1 MRIRVVAVAVA
12 IGSALGVPTTAA
24 AASPGQPHAAAK
36 TIKLT
41 AVVTGI
47 SGNAPSAGPSLTF
60 LHKDSSGKQK
70 RVGKTVKHL
79 QCQGTIG
86 SQGCFGGPIQ
96 ISGVPRF
103 DITRM
108 LWSIPLCTDARKGC
122 PQGARQTTGD
132 MTTTTGPVLSRRVIG
147 HITVHTTARGFVHV
161 GSRFNVT
168 IKLI

>member
-1 MRIRVVAVAVA
+1 MRTLTIAVA
-12 IGSALGVPTTAA
+12 IASTLGLPAA
-24 AASPGQPHAAAK
+24 AAATSPAQAHAAAK

-47 SGNAPSAGPSLTF
+47 SGKGPSAGPSLSFRRKT
-60 LHKDSSGKQK
+60 SSGKEK

-96 ISGVPRF
+96 ISGVPPF

-108 LWSIPLCTDARKGC
+108 FWSIPLCTNARKGC

-132 MTTTTGPVLSRRVIG
+132 MTTTSGPVLSRRTIG
-147 HITVHTTARGFVHV
+147 HITVHTTARGFVHA
-161 GSRFNVT
+161 GSRFKVT

>member
-1 MRIRVVAVAVA
+1 MRTLTVAVA
-12 IGSALGVPTTAA
+12 IASTLGLPAAAA
-24 AASPGQPHAAAK
+24 AASPAQAHAVAAK

-41 AVVTGI
+41 AVVTGR
-47 SGNAPSAGPSLTF
+47 SGKGSSAGPSLSF
-60 LHKDSSGKQK
+60 FHKDSSGKEK

-96 ISGVPRF
+96 ISGTPRF
-103 DITRM
+103 DINRM

-122 PQGARQTTGD
+122 PQGARQATGD
-132 MTTTTGPVLSRRVIG
+132 MTTTSGPVLSRRTIG
-147 HITVHTTARGFVHV
+147 HITVHATARKFDHV